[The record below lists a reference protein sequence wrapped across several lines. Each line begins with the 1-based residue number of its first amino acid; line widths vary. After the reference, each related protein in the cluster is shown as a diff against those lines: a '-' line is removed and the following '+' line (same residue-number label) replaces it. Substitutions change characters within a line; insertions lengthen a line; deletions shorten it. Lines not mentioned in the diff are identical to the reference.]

1 MEWRIRK
8 GIAVA
13 IYEYRCDDDGAFDVT
28 LPVGTAPE
36 AITCPVCKTEASRV
50 FSKPMLSSLP
60 RALVAAVDHAEKSRT
75 EPEVVT
81 SLPRTGARKR
91 TPVLPLTPTL
101 RRLPRP

>member
-1 MEWRIRK
+1 M
-8 GIAVA
+8 A
-13 IYEYRCDDDGAFDVT
+13 IYEYECGSDGVFDVT
-28 LPVGTAPE
+28 LPLGTA
-36 AITCPVCKTEASRV
+36 ATSIACPVCSSEARRV
-50 FSKPMLSSLP
+50 FSKPMVSFAP
-60 RALVAAVDHAEKSRT
+60 RALVAAIDHAEKSRD